1 MISRCATAGGGVP
14 STEQEVEG
22 KEDRRSKTAV
32 HTRLGLLSDAQTET
46 NELSYFLITFVVEIC
61 G

>member
-1 MISRCATAGGGVP
+1 MSQCSVISRCATAGGGVP

-22 KEDRRSKTAV
+22 KEDRRSKTACDPQV
-32 HTRLGLLSDAQTET
+32 RLVSDAQTET
-46 NELSYFLITFVVEIC
+46 NELSDYVC